1 MLAAKQKIR
10 REDIKTEALKELY
23 RDEDPAKEERA
34 RYSVII
40 QGRPVITNIVVARS
54 GLGMKVDLE
63 RTSKRVL

>member
-10 REDIKTEALKELY
+10 REDIRTDALKELY

-34 RYSVII
+34 RYSVIVE
-40 QGRPVITNIVVARS
+40 GRPVITNVVVARN

-63 RTSKRVL
+63 RTPKRVL